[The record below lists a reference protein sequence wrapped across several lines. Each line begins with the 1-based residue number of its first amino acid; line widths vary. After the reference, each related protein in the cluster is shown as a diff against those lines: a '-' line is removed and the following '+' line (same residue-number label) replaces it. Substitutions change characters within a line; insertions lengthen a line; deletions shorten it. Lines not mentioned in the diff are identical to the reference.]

1 MSARNV
7 LSVRLA
13 LLDLEVSI
21 GLVDLSE
28 GERNV
33 LAAIVLSGGPGALV
47 KPRDLRSHQ
56 LAAGLT
62 HPTYHRTLR
71 GLMEKGF
78 IEYTS
83 NDATGRGY
91 MIVWSAMMSL
101 PAAKGQATV

>member
-1 MSARNV
+1 VSAQNV

-13 LLDLEVSI
+13 LLDLEGSI

-33 LAAIVLSGGPGALV
+33 LAAIVLSGGAGAMV
-47 KPRDLRSHQ
+47 KPGDLRRHP

-71 GLMEKGF
+71 GLMEKGI
-78 IEYTS
+78 IEYKAD
-83 NDATGRGY
+83 DATGRGY
-91 MIVWSAMMSL
+91 MIVWDAIMSS
-101 PAAKGQATV
+101 PAARNQAAV